1 MCWSINLS
9 VPSCSVS
16 RLPLSSWLL
25 TPRSK
30 PRHLDMHIDECDAPL
45 DETIIHLLVEFS
57 ASSIYRT
64 SCLVLIL
71 HAPTATKVTF
81 NFGITS
87 HDNFEGNDL
96 TFCGMFDA
104 ADHRKYHHTNLVGTK
119 SAHLHS
125 IMLQCL
131 PVAHGL
137 PRFTS
142 IIMHYHCIMVG
153 VGRTYFCFLLGWLLI
168 LLEVQTCERTL
179 CGPLWEASP
188 WCYGHWKGGGTRV
201 HGCHHMFTERLFDS
215 GFWWKIDTSTGK
227 IYQRSWTVSEWA
239 RVKICQRSVSMC
251 HWKLFAQGERASLI
265 MWTKSRTFRRTQA
278 EQLEQHISTVPR
290 AQNFIYDP
298 LDSPGS
304 IFFGSNDLVLS
315 AFV

>member
-45 DETIIHLLVEFS
+45 DETIIHLLVSFS

-153 VGRTYFCFLLGWLLI
+153 VGRTSFCLADCWFYLRYKHAKGRCVVHSGKRRHGAMDIEKVAELEFTDVTTCSVKGCLIRDFDGRSILPLERFTTVARLCQSEHGW
-168 LLEVQTCERTL
+168 RS
-179 CGPLWEASP
+179 ASVASR
-188 WCYGHWKGGGTRV
+188 CVCTGRA
-201 HGCHHMFTERLFDS
+201 RLPYHVDQEQNLPSNTGRAVRAEHFNR
-215 GFWWKIDTSTGK
+215 STGSK
-227 IYQRSWTVSEWA
+227 FHLWSFGLSW
-239 RVKICQRSVSMC
+239 
-251 HWKLFAQGERASLI
+251 
-265 MWTKSRTFRRTQA
+265 
-278 EQLEQHISTVPR
+278 
-290 AQNFIYDP
+290 
-298 LDSPGS
+298 
-304 IFFGSNDLVLS
+304 
-315 AFV
+315 